1 MTTKKQINENELTRE
16 LLVEKKVFP
25 IETEGY
31 YRDFLNDCCGEVE
44 IGNLKYQAGRVLE
57 EIDPI
62 AFRTGMLDQ
71 LDCEI
76 KNGSILEIEG
86 FYFWK
91 HEIEE
96 VFELIE
102 DGE

>member
-16 LLVEKKVFP
+16 LLVEKKIFP

-44 IGNLKYQAGRVLE
+44 IGDLKYQAGRVLE
-57 EIDPI
+57 EVDPI
-62 AFRTGMLDQ
+62 AFRTGMLEHF
-71 LDCEI
+71 DCL
-76 KNGSILEIEG
+76 KTDKQVLEIDG
-86 FYFWK
+86 FYFWTDEVK
-91 HEIEE
+91 K
-96 VFELIE
+96 VFELTE